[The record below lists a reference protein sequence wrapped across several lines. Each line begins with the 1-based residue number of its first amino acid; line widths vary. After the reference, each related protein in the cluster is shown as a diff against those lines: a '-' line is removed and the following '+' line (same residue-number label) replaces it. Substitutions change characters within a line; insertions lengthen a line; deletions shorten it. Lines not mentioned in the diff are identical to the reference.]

1 MRIASAASA
10 FPEHYYSQ
18 KFLLER
24 LQDYWGTELRNPQ
37 LLARLHRNV
46 TVDGRYLAIP
56 AEQYASIKTWGEA
69 NDIWIRV
76 AQELGERALCLALR
90 KAGMQPGD
98 LGCLLFTSV
107 TGIASPSIDAML
119 INRMGLPTNIRRTPI
134 FGLGCVAGAAGIA
147 RAADYVRA
155 YPSQAAAVVAVELC
169 SLTLQ
174 REDLSV
180 ANLISSGLFADG
192 AAAVIVTGED
202 FKPQDLEE
210 EDFKKKSFGA
220 KDREISG
227 PRILATRSIFYP
239 STEDMM
245 GWKVSE
251 KGFRILLSTEVPTL
265 IRENLGRDLDAF
277 LGDHGY
283 RRADLKS
290 FVMHTG
296 GPKVLQASAEALGAQ
311 NGELDASWDS
321 LRKVGNLS
329 SASVLVVLEDV
340 MKNRRPEPG
349 ALGLLAA
356 MGPGFCSELVLLE
369 W

>member
-10 FPEHYYSQ
+10 FPKHYYTQ
-18 KFLLER
+18 RFLLER
-24 LQDYWGTELRNPQ
+24 LQDYWGGELKNP
-37 LLARLHRNV
+37 LMLARLHRNV
-46 TVDGRYLAIP
+46 TVDGRHLAIP
-56 AEQYASIKTWGEA
+56 AEQYVDLKTWGEA

-76 AQELGERALCLALR
+76 AQELGERALCLALYN
-90 KAGMQPGD
+90 AGIATEDVGA
-98 LGCLLFTSV
+98 LLFTTV
-107 TGIASPSIDAML
+107 TGIASPSIDALL
-119 INRMGLPTNIRRTPI
+119 INRMGLPSNIRRTPI

-155 YPSQAAAVVAVELC
+155 YPTQAAALVSVELC

-192 AAAVIVTGED
+192 AAAVIVTGTE
-202 FKPQDLEE
+202 FKASHNGTSHPLTSEP
-210 EDFKKKSFGA
+210 KNGNGCA
-220 KDREISG
+220 G
-227 PRILATRSIFYP
+227 PKILATRSVFYP

-245 GWKVSE
+245 GWDISE
-251 KGFRILLSTEVPTL
+251 KGFRIVLSTEVPTL
-265 IRENLGRDLDAF
+265 IRENLGRDVDAF
-277 LGDHGY
+277 LADLGY
-283 RRADLKS
+283 KRSDLKS

-296 GPKVLQASAEALGAQ
+296 GPKVLDATAAALGLH
-311 NGELDASWDS
+311 NGELDASWDC

-340 MKNRRPEPG
+340 LKNRRPKPG
-349 ALGLLAA
+349 SLGLLAA
-356 MGPGFCSELVLLE
+356 MGPGFCSELILLE